1 MDRLKKYYRP
11 VAEADKK
18 SNDYID
24 NYSLLENNG
33 YTAKQIASKRL
44 EDIKKMAE
52 GKKQVSEVVYIKGK
66 RTIITRNI

>member
-11 VAEADKK
+11 LEESEKTI
-18 SNDYID
+18 NDYID

-52 GKKQVSEVVYIKGK
+52 GKKQVSEVVFIKGK
-66 RTIITRNI
+66 RTIITRNV